1 MVTPVT
7 SVTFRLLGGV
17 SACANHIRLAESI
30 RRMPVPEIKIAVY
43 APPKHDLPFL
53 AVVITPDGKVIA
65 EPFDSAAEAQA
76 RIEQAA
82 LGSS

>member
-1 MVTPVT
+1 
-7 SVTFRLLGGV
+7 
-17 SACANHIRLAESI
+17 
-30 RRMPVPEIKIAVY
+30 MPVPEIKIAVY
-43 APPKHDLPFL
+43 YPPTHDLPFL